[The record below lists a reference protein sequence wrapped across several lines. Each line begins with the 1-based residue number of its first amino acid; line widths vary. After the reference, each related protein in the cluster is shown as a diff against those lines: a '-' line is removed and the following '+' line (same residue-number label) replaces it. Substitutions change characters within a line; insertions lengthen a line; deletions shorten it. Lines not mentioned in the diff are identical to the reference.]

1 MVVSSAVHTF
11 ILVAGQRVRAVG
23 VDAEHSN
30 GVSLGAFEFGEAEGG
45 VSERVDELA
54 ELGGVLV
61 HIKYYEYRRC
71 FKNK

>member
-61 HIKYYEYRRC
+61 HIKYYEISQMLQD
-71 FKNK
+71 K